1 MAPVVPDRLPAMLF
15 LAALVHGILIIGV
28 TFNAAITD
36 QFADAISLEVT
47 IVADPDQ
54 QIDRPDEAAYL
65 AQASQEGGGNI
76 TDQIRPSAPLQS
88 AMPVDNQGSED
99 GTALSD
105 AQAHQ
110 RSADEVLATDNP
122 SDRQVAIDPRTEPQ
136 PEDSIA
142 VAMEAGSEI
151 TLPLPQE
158 DKASFLLTDD
168 DPQQLIISA
177 DTRESVAA
185 AYLDSWKRRIE
196 AVGAAYLPELGDNR
210 RPDRQPHAARANR
223 RIRRASRSCRQ
234 QMQAAPRCSISH
246 RSTSSS
252 VHRPSMSFP
261 SQWRTNTTLS
271 PSNTSSCSRSNLY
284 AATDG
289 PILSICKRHDSLTN
303 QLLIAMPGMLDPN
316 FSTTVTLICEH
327 NDEGALGIV
336 INRPTT
342 LKLGGLFEQLCR

>member
-1 MAPVVPDRLPAMLF
+1 MAPVIPDRLPAMLF

-36 QFADAISLEVT
+36 QFAEAISLEVT

-65 AQASQEGGGNI
+65 AQASQKGGGNI

-105 AQAHQ
+105 SQAHE
-110 RSADEVLATDNP
+110 RSADEVLATENS
-122 SDRQVAIDPRTEPQ
+122 SDRQVAIDPRTDPQ
-136 PEDSIA
+136 PEDSVA
-142 VAMEAGSEI
+142 VAMEAGSEV

-158 DKASFLLTDD
+158 DKASFLLTDN

-196 AVGAAYLPELGDNR
+196 AVGAAYLPELGRIEDLTGSPTLLVR
-210 RPDRQPHAARANR
+210 IAESGELLEAAVSKSSGSALLDLASVD
-223 RIRRASRSCRQ
+223 IIQRAS
-234 QMQAAPRCSISH
+234 PFDE
-246 RSTSSS
+246 
-252 VHRPSMSFP
+252 FP
-261 SQWRTNTTLS
+261 E
-271 PSNTSSCSRSNLY
+271 
-284 AATDG
+284 
-289 PILSICKRHDSLTN
+289 
-303 QLLIAMPGMLDPN
+303 AMAGEYD
-316 FSTTVTLICEH
+316 TVAFEY
-327 NDEGALGIV
+327 
-336 INRPTT
+336 
-342 LKLGGLFEQLCR
+342 KFLFTEQLVRSD

>member
-1 MAPVVPDRLPAMLF
+1 MANAHVTVDPLDELRLLAPVVHDRLPAMLF

-88 AMPVDNQGSED
+88 AMPVDNQGRED
-99 GTALSD
+99 GTALTE
-105 AQAHQ
+105 AQAHE
-110 RSADEVLATDNP
+110 RSADELLTSENS
-122 SDRQVAIDPRTEPQ
+122 SDRQVHLDPRTDPQ
-136 PEDSIA
+136 PQDSIA
-142 VAMEAGSEI
+142 VAMEAGSEV

-185 AYLDSWKRRIE
+185 AYLDAWKRRVE
-196 AVGAAYLPELGDNR
+196 AVGAAYLPELGDLDYLTGS
-210 RPDRQPHAARANR
+210 PTLLV
-223 RIRRASRSCRQ
+223 RIAENGELIDAQVSKSSGSTILDLASVDIIQRASPFDEFP
-234 QMQAAPRCSISH
+234 AP
-246 RSTSSS
+246 
-252 VHRPSMSFP
+252 MA
-261 SQWRTNTTLS
+261 NE
-271 PSNTSSCSRSNLY
+271 Y
-284 AATDG
+284 D
-289 PILSICKRHDSLTN
+289 
-303 QLLIAMPGMLDPN
+303 
-316 FSTTVTLICEH
+316 TVAFEY
-327 NDEGALGIV
+327 
-336 INRPTT
+336 
-342 LKLGGLFEQLCR
+342 KFLFTEQLVRED